1 MSLSA
6 ATSSII
12 RVCSVCGTRYA
23 HGTAHSCAA
32 DRKSSSEGDDLLG
45 AILGERYRVV
55 SAISRGGMGVVY
67 RAQHIV
73 LDKAV
78 AVKVMLQTQDEGAH
92 QRFLQEAKLA
102 SLVHHPNIVEI
113 FDFGVLTSRQP
124 YLVMEL
130 LVGQTLADAIAQG
143 PLSARRVCSV
153 AAQMARGLAAVHEK
167 GIVHRDLKP
176 ANIFLIKAPAGPPD
190 ANAAAAATSPE
201 NSAQEEVAKIV
212 DFGIA
217 TLVAPDAT
225 PRDDATPTPSPARLT
240 VPGMVMGTAEY
251 MSPEQAQGLK
261 ADHRADQYAV
271 GCIMY
276 EMLTGQVPYQGTSPA
291 ATMLKH
297 LTERPQPPSKIRP
310 DRNIPAAL
318 ETIVDR
324 AMALR
329 PDDRFESM
337 AALERE
343 LVMLGENLRSRSPS
357 TASLRLPSLGEI
369 AKRTIK
375 PTRTGFYALAGGLL
389 VCLLVISGLV
399 IKLRRTT
406 QQVRQVTAI
415 VNKAQK
421 DVPAK
426 PVTVLWQLDSEPTG
440 ASVVRVADGSI
451 LGITPWRYES
461 SQAKGLV
468 AVQLQLD
475 GYQPLSLKLSREND
489 ETIKSE
495 LEPVARSSK
504 GTSKKSQKIS
514 KKTKSKKRGG
524 SVRDNDDVAII
535 K

>member
-6 ATSSII
+6 AASSII

-23 HGTAHSCAA
+23 HGTAHSCVA
-32 DRKSSSEGDDLLG
+32 DRKSSAEGDDLLG
-45 AILGERYRVV
+45 AILGERYRIV

-143 PLSARRVCSV
+143 PMSPRRVCNL

-176 ANIFLIKAPAGPPD
+176 ANIFLIKASSPAPD
-190 ANAAAAATSPE
+190 AAVAAATPDS
-201 NSAQEEVAKIV
+201 NAQEEVAKIV

-225 PRDDATPTPSPARLT
+225 PREDSTPAPARLT
-240 VPGMVMGTAEY
+240 VSGMVMGTAEY

-271 GCIMY
+271 GCMMY

-297 LTERPQPPSKIRP
+297 LTERPPAPSKVRP
-310 DRNIPAAL
+310 ERNIPAAL
-318 ETIVDR
+318 ETLVDR

-329 PDDRFESM
+329 PEDRFESM
-337 AALERE
+337 TALERE

-415 VNKAQK
+415 VNKTDRESK
-421 DVPAK
+421 KPA
-426 PVTVLWQLDSEPTG
+426 PTVLWQLDSEPKG
-440 ASVVRVADGSI
+440 ASVVRVADGTV
-451 LGITPWRYES
+451 LGTTPWRYEAS
-461 SQAKGLV
+461 PTPGQV
-468 AVQLQLD
+468 AVELQLD
-475 GYQPLSLKLSREND
+475 GYQPVTLKLSRDSD
-489 ETIKSE
+489 ETYKRE
-495 LEPVARSSK
+495 LQPVATGSK
-504 GTSKKSQKIS
+504 TTSKKTQKSLKTS